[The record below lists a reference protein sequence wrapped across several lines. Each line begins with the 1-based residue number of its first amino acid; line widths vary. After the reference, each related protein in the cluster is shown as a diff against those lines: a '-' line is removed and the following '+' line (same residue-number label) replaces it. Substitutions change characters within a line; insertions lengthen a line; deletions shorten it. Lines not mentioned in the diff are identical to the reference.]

1 MNSINN
7 LRLFLMLWL
16 ALSSLAF
23 ARIGETEDECGKR
36 YGDVMGRQNEGGGI
50 VMIGYA
56 SEDEV
61 VIARFLEGKAV
72 SLTMTKF
79 NDKDEEVPFTNE
91 ELDALLG
98 AYGSRQD
105 WQTVHEDE
113 IKGKLLINASQKLI
127 ANVGGNL
134 HKVVIAAKDFAE
146 GGINKGRETPIKA
159 PEGVW

>member
-7 LRLFLMLWL
+7 LRLLLILWL

-36 YGDVMGRQNEGGGI
+36 YGDVMVRQNEGGGI
-50 VMIGYA
+50 VKIGYA
-56 SEDEV
+56 TEDEV

-72 SLTMTKF
+72 SLTFTKF
-79 NDKDEEVPFTNE
+79 NDKDEEIPFTNE

-105 WQTVHEDE
+105 WRTVFEDA
-113 IKGKLLINASQKLI
+113 IKGKLLINASQELI

-134 HKVVIAAKDFAE
+134 HKVVITAKEFAE
-146 GGINKGRETPIKA
+146 AGINKGRETPIKA